1 MRRISYMLILC
12 LSILFVQAKDFRF
25 ALFTDLHITHSTPA
39 VEDLQ
44 RAVDQVNAT
53 SGIDF
58 VLVSGDITE
67 EGDLASL
74 QKAKSILDKLKVTY
88 YITSGNHE
96 TKWSESGCTDFN
108 KVFGSDRFRF
118 EHNGYLFL
126 GFNSGPVM
134 RMADG
139 HVAPQDISWLKQEL
153 TKAGTGK
160 PVILVTHYPLQDGD
174 VDNWYEVTDAVRP
187 FNIKVVLGG
196 HYHSNRQLFYDG
208 IPGLLNRSTLR
219 AKADAGGY
227 SIYQVTNDSI
237 VVSEQTIGGEPK
249 RWAGVSLTNTY
260 YTADNSTYKRPDFSV
275 NKSYPQV
282 KMGWSAATGK
292 GIYSSPVVYNNSVYV
307 GDDLGEL
314 SCYTLKEGK
323 LKWTFK
329 SNARIVGTPDAGNG
343 VVVFGSAD
351 ASIYGVDAKSGQ
363 LRWKMETP
371 KAVLGAV
378 TIQKGIAYVGGSS
391 GSFYAI
397 DVKTGRLQ
405 WEFTGVKGYIETK
418 PLVYGDKV
426 IFGAWDNNL
435 YALEKATGRKLW
447 SWDAGL
453 TRMHFSPA
461 AVWPVAAAG
470 NVYVTAPDRVMSA
483 IDLQSGQTVWRTKQ
497 SVVRETIGLSADSKQ
512 LYSKTMQDS
521 LVCYATGPEVKQLWA
536 CNVGF
541 GYEHAPSMPVEKE
554 GVVFG
559 STRSG
564 LLFAVEAKSGKLLW
578 KYKVGN
584 SLISTVV
591 PLSKNRCLFTSSDGT
606 VGLLEA
612 GTK

>member
-12 LSILFVQAKDFRF
+12 LSILYVQAKDFRF

-74 QKAKSILDKLKVTY
+74 QKAKSILDKLKVPY

-153 TKAGTGK
+153 TKAGAEK
-160 PVILVTHYPLQDGD
+160 PVILVSHYPLQDGD

-187 FNIKVVLGG
+187 FNIKVILGG

-343 VVVFGSAD
+343 V
-351 ASIYGVDAKSGQ
+351 
-363 LRWKMETP
+363 
-371 KAVLGAV
+371 
-378 TIQKGIAYVGGSS
+378 
-391 GSFYAI
+391 
-397 DVKTGRLQ
+397 
-405 WEFTGVKGYIETK
+405 
-418 PLVYGDKV
+418 
-426 IFGAWDNNL
+426 
-435 YALEKATGRKLW
+435 
-447 SWDAGL
+447 
-453 TRMHFSPA
+453 
-461 AVWPVAAAG
+461 
-470 NVYVTAPDRVMSA
+470 
-483 IDLQSGQTVWRTKQ
+483 
-497 SVVRETIGLSADSKQ
+497 
-512 LYSKTMQDS
+512 
-521 LVCYATGPEVKQLWA
+521 
-536 CNVGF
+536 
-541 GYEHAPSMPVEKE
+541 
-554 GVVFG
+554 
-559 STRSG
+559 
-564 LLFAVEAKSGKLLW
+564 
-578 KYKVGN
+578 
-584 SLISTVV
+584 
-591 PLSKNRCLFTSSDGT
+591 
-606 VGLLEA
+606 
-612 GTK
+612 

>member
-153 TKAGTGK
+153 TKAGAEK
-160 PVILVTHYPLQDGD
+160 PVILVSHYPLQDGD

-208 IPGLLNRSTLR
+208 IP
-219 AKADAGGY
+219 
-227 SIYQVTNDSI
+227 
-237 VVSEQTIGGEPK
+237 VSP
-249 RWAGVSLTNTY
+249 ASPPL
-260 YTADNSTYKRPDFSV
+260 P
-275 NKSYPQV
+275 
-282 KMGWSAATGK
+282 WSA
-292 GIYSSPVVYNNSVYV
+292 
-307 GDDLGEL
+307 
-314 SCYTLKEGK
+314 
-323 LKWTFK
+323 
-329 SNARIVGTPDAGNG
+329 
-343 VVVFGSAD
+343 
-351 ASIYGVDAKSGQ
+351 
-363 LRWKMETP
+363 
-371 KAVLGAV
+371 
-378 TIQKGIAYVGGSS
+378 
-391 GSFYAI
+391 
-397 DVKTGRLQ
+397 
-405 WEFTGVKGYIETK
+405 
-418 PLVYGDKV
+418 
-426 IFGAWDNNL
+426 
-435 YALEKATGRKLW
+435 
-447 SWDAGL
+447 
-453 TRMHFSPA
+453 PA
-461 AVWPVAAAG
+461 
-470 NVYVTAPDRVMSA
+470 
-483 IDLQSGQTVWRTKQ
+483 
-497 SVVRETIGLSADSKQ
+497 
-512 LYSKTMQDS
+512 
-521 LVCYATGPEVKQLWA
+521 
-536 CNVGF
+536 
-541 GYEHAPSMPVEKE
+541 
-554 GVVFG
+554 
-559 STRSG
+559 
-564 LLFAVEAKSGKLLW
+564 
-578 KYKVGN
+578 
-584 SLISTVV
+584 
-591 PLSKNRCLFTSSDGT
+591 
-606 VGLLEA
+606 
-612 GTK
+612 

>member
-1 MRRISYMLILC
+1 MRRISYILILC

-108 KVFGSDRFRF
+108 KVFGADRFRF

-153 TKAGTGK
+153 TKAGAEK
-160 PVILVTHYPLQDGD
+160 PVILVSHYPLQDGD

-187 FNIKVVLGG
+187 FHIKVILGG

-292 GIYSSPVVYNNSVYV
+292 GAETNKRTLQTSRLQSPKIDKIPRNLKFLRQFSEIVRRYGFFSYLDFNIIVFFKLCNSVCNSSSPTRLPLPRRVSTK
-307 GDDLGEL
+307 
-314 SCYTLKEGK
+314 CR
-323 LKWTFK
+323 
-329 SNARIVGTPDAGNG
+329 A
-343 VVVFGSAD
+343 
-351 ASIYGVDAKSGQ
+351 
-363 LRWKMETP
+363 LRAEQP
-371 KAVLGAV
+371 
-378 TIQKGIAYVGGSS
+378 
-391 GSFYAI
+391 
-397 DVKTGRLQ
+397 
-405 WEFTGVKGYIETK
+405 
-418 PLVYGDKV
+418 
-426 IFGAWDNNL
+426 
-435 YALEKATGRKLW
+435 
-447 SWDAGL
+447 
-453 TRMHFSPA
+453 
-461 AVWPVAAAG
+461 
-470 NVYVTAPDRVMSA
+470 
-483 IDLQSGQTVWRTKQ
+483 
-497 SVVRETIGLSADSKQ
+497 
-512 LYSKTMQDS
+512 
-521 LVCYATGPEVKQLWA
+521 
-536 CNVGF
+536 
-541 GYEHAPSMPVEKE
+541 
-554 GVVFG
+554 
-559 STRSG
+559 
-564 LLFAVEAKSGKLLW
+564 
-578 KYKVGN
+578 
-584 SLISTVV
+584 
-591 PLSKNRCLFTSSDGT
+591 
-606 VGLLEA
+606 
-612 GTK
+612 